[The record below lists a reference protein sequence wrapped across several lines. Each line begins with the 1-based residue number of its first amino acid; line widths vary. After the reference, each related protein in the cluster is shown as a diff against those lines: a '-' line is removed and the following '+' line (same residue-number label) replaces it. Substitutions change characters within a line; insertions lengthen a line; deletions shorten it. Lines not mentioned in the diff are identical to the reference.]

1 MKISRLWRFGVF
13 ALMVLPLAPCGD
25 STGNDRPVAGWLPLR
40 LITPNTDDGGVL
52 ITITGT
58 TIDSI
63 RTTHPQL
70 LTMRQSAT
78 SIRAVIGGN
87 LSVGTIAEIRV
98 PDTRQ
103 ARQYTAV
110 IQEVAA
116 RNTFQQRPLGGYTL
130 SVMPPAR

>member
-1 MKISRLWRFGVF
+1 MRTYRLWRLGVL
-13 ALMVLPLAPCGD
+13 ALMALPLAPCGD
-25 STGNDRPVAGWLPLR
+25 STGNDGPVSGWLPLR
-40 LITPNTDDGGVL
+40 LTTPNTDDGGVL
-52 ITITGT
+52 ITITGA

-70 LTMRQSAT
+70 LTMRQSPS

-87 LSVGTIAEIRV
+87 LSAGTIAEIRV

-116 RNTFQQRPLGGYTL
+116 RTTFQQRPLAGYTL